1 MKSILLFAVCISLVT
16 SVAVGQQQIDLRFSA
31 KNILPA
37 SILQTENYKISDTV
51 SISDHQFQFN
61 IETSYGTFPATGIP
75 MLEKRLSELRAIQ
88 EASRISNQ
96 TVAVKSAWETLKR
109 TPKGAGHLL
118 SDPFGTLRRSPRG
131 IKKMAANFVDPVSR
145 HAGSDTRRK
154 LAASLGVD
162 SETRNPVLNH
172 LLTQLSTR
180 EMVGQSATKFALSAA
195 VPGLGTLAT
204 MEDLRDVVASK
215 SPHELLLQMDAEL
228 TRMGTWAPIKDAFV
242 KSSDWTL
249 LEKLSFMQSYKL
261 LVDVQHADVMLYM
274 ANRDGSEAEIL
285 RRLITVRLLA
295 ELHGK
300 NPIQSLSDA
309 GLPIA
314 WLKDGQIV
322 GACSIDYLTN
332 STEVQQ
338 VASGIRKN
346 NPNSTISLL
355 SAGWLSP
362 EAQKEF
368 DANKITFV
376 RADFAA
382 NAKIARQSTKSEGS
396 RR

>member
-1 MKSILLFAVCISLVT
+1 
-16 SVAVGQQQIDLRFSA
+16 
-31 KNILPA
+31 
-37 SILQTENYKISDTV
+37 
-51 SISDHQFQFN
+51 
-61 IETSYGTFPATGIP
+61 
-75 MLEKRLSELRAIQ
+75 
-88 EASRISNQ
+88 
-96 TVAVKSAWETLKR
+96 
-109 TPKGAGHLL
+109 
-118 SDPFGTLRRSPRG
+118 
-131 IKKMAANFVDPVSR
+131 
-145 HAGSDTRRK
+145 
-154 LAASLGVD
+154 
-162 SETRNPVLNH
+162 
-172 LLTQLSTR
+172 
-180 EMVGQSATKFALSAA
+180 
-195 VPGLGTLAT
+195 
-204 MEDLRDVVASK
+204 
-215 SPHELLLQMDAEL
+215 
-228 TRMGTWAPIKDAFV
+228 
-242 KSSDWTL
+242 
-249 LEKLSFMQSYKL
+249 
-261 LVDVQHADVMLYM
+261 MLYM